1 MKNDQANQCTPTD
14 RIVSVKRLCKRY
26 VRGNVW
32 RKRVPVNAVSD
43 VEFEITT
50 GRTLALIGKSGSG
63 KSTIA
68 RCVARI
74 EKPDSGQVWIDGTD
88 IASLSLRD
96 LLPFRSRVQMVFQD
110 AELSMNPTFSARE
123 VIEEPLLIRARH
135 AEERRDRVAALME
148 EVGLSPDWMD
158 RRVMHFSGGQRHRL
172 AIARALTLQ
181 PKILVLDEALSGLDL
196 STQAQIANL
205 LLDLQRAHSL
215 TYLLISHDLALA
227 TRLAD
232 EVAVM
237 SDGHIVETGTPRQ
250 ILTQPV
256 HAETT

>member
-1 MKNDQANQCTPTD
+1 MKNDQANQCTPTN

-96 LLPFRSRVQMVFQD
+96 LCLSVRESRWSFRTPSSR
-110 AELSMNPTFSARE
+110 
-123 VIEEPLLIRARH
+123 
-135 AEERRDRVAALME
+135 
-148 EVGLSPDWMD
+148 
-158 RRVMHFSGGQRHRL
+158 
-172 AIARALTLQ
+172 
-181 PKILVLDEALSGLDL
+181 
-196 STQAQIANL
+196 
-205 LLDLQRAHSL
+205 
-215 TYLLISHDLALA
+215 
-227 TRLAD
+227 
-232 EVAVM
+232 
-237 SDGHIVETGTPRQ
+237 
-250 ILTQPV
+250 
-256 HAETT
+256 